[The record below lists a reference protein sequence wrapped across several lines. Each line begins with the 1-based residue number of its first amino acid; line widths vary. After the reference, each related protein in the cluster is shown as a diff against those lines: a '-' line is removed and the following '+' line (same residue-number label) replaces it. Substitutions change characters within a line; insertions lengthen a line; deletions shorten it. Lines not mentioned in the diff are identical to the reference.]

1 MRKKNRFCARYS
13 SVANLHVCRPF
24 RSHDEFSFSFFV
36 RSYLIYQLERFTR
49 SNDVLLLYNV
59 NISLFVRVGLLSPNK
74 VLTPVYEWI
83 CTLQLLR
90 FPVGL
95 LVESSL
101 VSLIVAFDLR
111 SLPTK

>member
-1 MRKKNRFCARYS
+1 MKMTDEEKNRFYARYS

-24 RSHDEFSFSFFV
+24 RSHDEFSFFFV

-59 NISLFVRVGLLSPNK
+59 NISLFVRIGLLSPNK

-83 CTLQLLR
+83 CTFTVTSFSCR
-90 FPVGL
+90 TVG
-95 LVESSL
+95 
-101 VSLIVAFDLR
+101 
-111 SLPTK
+111 